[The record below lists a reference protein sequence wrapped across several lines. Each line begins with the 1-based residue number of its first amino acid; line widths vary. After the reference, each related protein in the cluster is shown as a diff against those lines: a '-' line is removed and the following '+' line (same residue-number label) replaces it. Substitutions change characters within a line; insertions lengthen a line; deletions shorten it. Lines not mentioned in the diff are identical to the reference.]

1 MSIRILA
8 FGACAMLASNVAN
21 AAVLFDT
28 INPPAGPT
36 IGYDGPVSDSV
47 SVLAE
52 SFYAPSAAAL
62 SKISLTLSA
71 TNPNDGGSVL
81 VYLVAD
87 NGAGAASGV
96 AGMPTYTGGS
106 TFTGYTNASLLGTVS
121 DSSLANTTVGSS
133 TVSFNVLP
141 TLVTAAAATT
151 ANNEYWVALVA
162 SGNSS
167 FNWYYNANGSG
178 IGTTGQSYFNNV
190 GGTLSTSADST
201 GAYQLQ
207 VTTPEPTTLAVLGAS
222 LAGFGYLRRK
232 RNPKV

>member
-1 MSIRILA
+1 MSIRILV

-28 INPPAGPT
+28 VNQTAVGF
-36 IGYDGPVSDSV
+36 DGPVSDNV

-52 SFYAPSAAAL
+52 SFYAPSPAAL
-62 SKISLTLSA
+62 STISLTLSA
-71 TNPNDGGSVL
+71 TTPSDGGSVL

-87 NGAGAASGV
+87 NGAGGVSGK
-96 AGMPTYTGGS
+96 AGMPTYSGGT
-106 TFTGYTNASLLGTVS
+106 TFNGYTNASLLGTVS
-121 DSSLANTTVGSS
+121 DSSLVNSTVGSS
-133 TVSFNVLP
+133 TVSFNVAP
-141 TLVTAAAATT
+141 TEVTAASLVTS
-151 ANNEYWVALVA
+151 NNEYWVALVA

-178 IGTTGQSYFNNV
+178 TGKTNQYYFNNV
-190 GGTLSTSADST
+190 GGTLSASADST

-207 VTTPEPTTLAVLGAS
+207 VTTPEPTTLAILGAS

-232 RNPKV
+232 RNP